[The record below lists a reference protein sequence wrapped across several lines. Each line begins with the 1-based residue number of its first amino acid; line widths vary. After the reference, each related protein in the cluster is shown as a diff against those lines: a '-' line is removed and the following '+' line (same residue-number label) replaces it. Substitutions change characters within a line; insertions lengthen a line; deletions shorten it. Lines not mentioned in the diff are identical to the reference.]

1 MPNLKIFGSPIHD
14 TALVFIATSTIFSIF
29 VSSLVEIGRFEANL
43 IVGFGAIVSF
53 GYWYKEYR
61 IKK

>member
-1 MPNLKIFGSPIHD
+1 
-14 TALVFIATSTIFSIF
+14 LVFIATSTIFSIF

-43 IVGFGAIVSF
+43 IIGVGAVVSF
-53 GYWYKEYR
+53 GYWYKEYK